1 MKILNIKVIRI
12 DGGTQSRVE
21 IDNDFVSEYANAFD
35 AGAEFPPV
43 VVFHDGAEY
52 WLADGFHRY
61 HACRKAG
68 KTSISA
74 DVRTGTARD
83 AVLFSLGANGTHGLN
98 RTNADKRK
106 AITTM
111 LNDAE
116 WVNWSDSAIAK
127 ACHVTDK
134 TVSACRLSIFGN
146 SEDES
151 CDRSQDRKR
160 TVERKGK
167 AYTQDTKNIGKA
179 KAAAKEEPAKP
190 VLAAVPAFPD
200 EEYTEIDALQD
211 QIGDLQSALVVA
223 NMGEVNPDDKT
234 QAATLIAEL
243 RAEIKTLRASLK
255 AVTTSRDSLMNE
267 LAQVK
272 RQCVSLQSKMKKAE

>member
-21 IDNDFVSEYANAFD
+21 IDNEMVTEYAVALD

-43 VVFHDGAEY
+43 VAFYDGVDY

-61 HACRKAG
+61 HACRMAG

-106 AITTM
+106 AVMTM
-111 LNDAE
+111 LDDAE
-116 WVNWSDSAIAK
+116 WADWSSNSIAK
-127 ACHVTDK
+127 SCS
-134 TVSACRLSIFGN
+134 VSHTFVDSVRASILQPL
-146 SEDES
+146 
-151 CDRSQDRKR
+151 QDRTTR
-160 TVERKGK
+160 TVERSGK
-167 AYTQDTKNIGKA
+167 TYQQDTANIGKSKTA
-179 KAAAKEEPAKP
+179 VKDEPAKP
-190 VLAAVPAFPD
+190 VLAAVPDVPD

-211 QIGDLQSALVVA
+211 QIGDLQAALVVA

-243 RAEIKTLRASLK
+243 RAEIKILRASLK

-272 RQCVSLQSKMKKAE
+272 RQCVSLQSKMKKAA